1 MNLID
6 IGLGYR
12 RDLVDELTSISE
24 QKPAFLEL
32 VPENWMGLGGYW
44 RKKLREAAEQY
55 SFVSHGLSLSI
66 GSPDPVD
73 IVFVNKVKQFLDEF
87 NINIYSDHLTFA
99 STNNAHLYD
108 LLPIPFR
115 EDAIKHVVGKIK
127 TVQDIIERPL
137 VLENASY
144 YTEIGAEMDEA
155 TFISEIV
162 KRSGCELLLDV
173 NNVYVNAFNHNY
185 DPKEF
190 INKMPLDKVS
200 YIHMAGHKKVSDDLI
215 IDTHG
220 APIIDPVFDLFD
232 YTMQMMNKRVPIL
245 LERDFNIPEMSELQ
259 NEMVQLQ
266 TIVNKHWQVKT
277 SLS

>member
-1 MNLID
+1 MELID

-12 RDLVDELTSISE
+12 RDLVDQLTSISE
-24 QKPAFLEL
+24 KKPAFLEL

-44 RKKLREAAEQY
+44 RKKLQEAAEQY

-66 GSPDPVD
+66 GSPDSVD
-73 IVFVNKVKQFLDEF
+73 IAFVKRIKEFLDTF
-87 NINIYSDHLTFA
+87 NISIYSDHLTFA

-115 EDAIKHVVGKIK
+115 EDAIKHVVSKIK

-155 TFISEIV
+155 TFIREIV
-162 KRSGCELLLDV
+162 KCSNCELLLDV

-185 DPKEF
+185 DAQDF
-190 INKMPLDKVS
+190 IKKMPLDKVS

-220 APIIDPVFDLFD
+220 EPIIDPVYELFD
-232 YTMQMMNKRVPIL
+232 FTIERMNHHVPIL
-245 LERDFNIPEMSELQ
+245 LERDFNIPQISELQ
-259 NEMVQLQ
+259 DEMIQLQ
-266 TIVNKHWQVKT
+266 KIVNKHWQAKT
-277 SLS
+277 TI

>member
-24 QKPAFLEL
+24 NKPTFLEL

-44 RKKLREAAEQY
+44 RKKLQEAAEQY

-66 GSPDPVD
+66 GSPDAVD
-73 IVFVNKVKQFLDEF
+73 IQFVKRIKKFLDTF
-87 NINIYSDHLTFA
+87 NITIYSDHLTFA

-115 EDAIKHVVGKIK
+115 EDAIKHVVSKIK
-127 TVQDIIERPL
+127 TVQDIIEPSL

-162 KRSGCELLLDV
+162 KRSNCELLLDV

-185 DPKEF
+185 DAHNF

-200 YIHMAGHKKVSDDLI
+200 YIHKAGHKKVSDDLI

-220 APIIDPVFDLFD
+220 AAIIDPIYEIFDHTLKR
-232 YTMQMMNKRVPIL
+232 MNRRIPIL

-259 NEMVQLQ
+259 DEMLQLQ
-266 TIVNKHWQVKT
+266 KIANKHWLAKT
-277 SLS
+277 SNS

>member
-1 MNLID
+1 MKLID

-12 RDLVDELTSISE
+12 RDLVDELNSISE
-24 QKPAFLEL
+24 KKPAFLEL

-44 RKKLREAAEQY
+44 RKKLHEAAEQY
-55 SFVSHGLSLSI
+55 SFLSHGLSLSI
-66 GSPDPVD
+66 GSPEPVD
-73 IVFVNKVKQFLDEF
+73 ISFVKRIKEFLDEF
-87 NINIYSDHLTFA
+87 NIDIYSDHLTFA

-115 EDAIKHVVGKIK
+115 EDAIKHVVEKIK

-162 KRSGCELLLDV
+162 KRSKCELLLDV

-185 DPKEF
+185 DSQEF
-190 INKMPLDKVS
+190 IKNMPLDKVS

-232 YTMQMMNKRVPIL
+232 FTIKQMNRRVPIL

-259 NEMVQLQ
+259 KEMTQLQ
-266 TIVNKHWQVKT
+266 SIVNKHWQVKA
-277 SLS
+277 SI

>member
-1 MNLID
+1 MELID

-12 RDLVDELTSISE
+12 RDLVDQLTSISE
-24 QKPAFLEL
+24 KKPAFLEL

-44 RKKLREAAEQY
+44 RKKLQEAAEQY

-66 GSPDPVD
+66 GSPDSVD
-73 IVFVNKVKQFLDEF
+73 IAFVKRIKEFLDTF
-87 NINIYSDHLTFA
+87 NISIYSDHLTFA

-115 EDAIKHVVGKIK
+115 EDAIKHVVSKIK

-155 TFISEIV
+155 TFIREIV
-162 KRSGCELLLDV
+162 KCSNCELLLDV

-185 DPKEF
+185 DAQDF
-190 INKMPLDKVS
+190 IKKMPLDKVS

-220 APIIDPVFDLFD
+220 EAIIDPVYELFD
-232 YTMQMMNKRVPIL
+232 FTIERMNHHVPIL
-245 LERDFNIPEMSELQ
+245 LERDFNIPQISELQ
-259 NEMVQLQ
+259 DEMIQLQ
-266 TIVNKHWQVKT
+266 KIVNKHWQAKT
-277 SLS
+277 TI